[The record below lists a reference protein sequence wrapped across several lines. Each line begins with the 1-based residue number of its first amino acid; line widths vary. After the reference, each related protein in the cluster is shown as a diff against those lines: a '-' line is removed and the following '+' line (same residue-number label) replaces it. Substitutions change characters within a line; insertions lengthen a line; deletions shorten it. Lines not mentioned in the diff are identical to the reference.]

1 MCGVYGKGF
10 AAVLWMQWTEHYCH
24 FKGKRRCCSDQD
36 VSWDKCSGK
45 AGVRERHT
53 FSIQEKLERSRSD
66 EMLGCGRTGMMAH
79 SNHERDTSAV
89 LRKSFKSSL
98 CCQQTAGISQEGI
111 VQLWIQTAKFFIS
124 SFAVLCLG
132 LRVVFHKNV
141 SWIGLR
147 LNVLTKFLVRNALL
161 WKHH

>member
-1 MCGVYGKGF
+1 MGRALLQCSECNEQNIIAILKAKGG
-10 AAVLWMQWTEHYCH
+10 AVMTKLW
-24 FKGKRRCCSDQD
+24 
-36 VSWDKCSGK
+36 
-45 AGVRERHT
+45 AGTSAVGRWVWERDTH
-53 FSIQEKLERSRSD
+53 SAWLQEKLERSRSD

-79 SNHERDTSAV
+79 SNHERETSAV

-147 LNVLTKFLVRNALL
+147 LNVLTKFLVWNALL

>member
-1 MCGVYGKGF
+1 MGRALLQCSECSEQNIIAILKTKGG
-10 AAVLWMQWTEHYCH
+10 AVVTKMWA
-24 FKGKRRCCSDQD
+24 

-98 CCQQTAGISQEGI
+98 CYQQTAGISQEGI

-124 SFAVLCLG
+124 SFAGLCLG

-141 SWIGLR
+141 SWIRLR
-147 LNVLTKFLVRNALL
+147 LNVLTEFLVWNALL